1 MVRNLPA
8 MLETQVHSLG
18 CEDPLEKDFI
28 PSSFSH
34 FKLCVKLSLYA
45 CTLMQLELRVI
56 WLIL

>member
-8 MLETQVHSLG
+8 MLETQVRSLS

-34 FKLCVKLSLYA
+34 FKLYVKLSLYA
-45 CTLMQLELRVI
+45 CTLMQLELRII
-56 WLIL
+56 W